1 MAVCLVSE
9 PSKQCYTVEEVSIC
23 LNELMGFALYGK
35 KTIARPEKPEVRDS
49 LHQLC
54 VCVPVVTPLFLVLR
68 LLTILIRVSAHKIRS
83 DSISSS
89 VVSHYSD
96 AVLSVNSQLPE
107 PRIQAVLPSYQF
119 VLNIAFFI
127 AVHQTIS
134 KDISTPYSASFD
146 FCPRDIEAS

>member
-1 MAVCLVSE
+1 MAVCHVNE

-23 LNELMGFALYGK
+23 LNELMGFALDGK
-35 KTIARPEKPEVRDS
+35 KTIARPEKPEVQDS

-54 VCVPVVTPLFLVLR
+54 VCTPEVTPLFLVLR

-96 AVLSVNSQLPE
+96 AVLSVNSQLPQ
-107 PRIQAVLPSYQF
+107 PCLLYTSPS
-119 VLNIAFFI
+119 
-127 AVHQTIS
+127 
-134 KDISTPYSASFD
+134 
-146 FCPRDIEAS
+146 PRDA